1 MLSNRFDQS
10 SADVLC
16 RSSNMAYITSLN
28 GVQSDL
34 EVDIGDRPTLPFL
47 LSNRFEIEE
56 SGTLEKARTEPRSR
70 PASIHDV
77 ARLAGVSNQTISR
90 VLNEHPSVRGSTR
103 DRVLAAMD
111 ALRYRPNRAAR
122 MLGTRRSHIIGVLT
136 ADAGSRSGQ
145 ASSVRVIEE
154 AARERGWYSSVVHLS
169 SASPSAISAAAEDLL
184 SQEVEGVVIVAPQV
198 TVVSRIAPLLARI
211 PIVTSLGELRNAGA
225 VTAPSADAG
234 ARMAVRY
241 LIEQGHRRI
250 VHVAGPPDWHD
261 AQGRLGAYEAQLR
274 SSGLPVLPP
283 VFGDWS
289 ADSGYAAGRS
299 LVVDRARAGGSRR
312 GFTAVFAASD
322 QLALGLLHALREA
335 RLEVPGDVSVAG
347 FGDIPEAAHFW
358 PPLTTVRQD
367 VRELGRSQVG
377 VLVDA
382 IGRARG
388 ANGGSATD
396 AAAPVVAG
404 PRLVIRKSVA
414 PATP

>member
-1 MLSNRFDQS
+1 MT
-10 SADVLC
+10 SAATERRAETA
-16 RSSNMAYITSLN
+16 RS
-28 GVQSDL
+28 
-34 EVDIGDRPTLPFL
+34 
-47 LSNRFEIEE
+47 
-56 SGTLEKARTEPRSR
+56 EPRSR

-90 VLNEHPSVRGSTR
+90 VLNEHPGVRGSTR

-122 MLGTRRSHIIGVLT
+122 MLGTRRSQIIGVLT
-136 ADAGSRSGQ
+136 TDAGSRGGQ

-154 AARERGWYSSVVHLS
+154 AARERGYYSSVVHLS
-169 SASPSAISAAAEDLL
+169 SASPSAIAAAAEDLL
-184 SQEVEGVVIVAPQV
+184 GQEVEGVVIVAPQV

-234 ARMAVRY
+234 GARMAVRY

-261 AQGRLGAYEAQLR
+261 AQCRLGAYESQLR

-289 ADSGYAAGRS
+289 PDSGYAAGRA
-299 LVVDRARAGGSRR
+299 LVEDRAQARGSRR
-312 GFTAVFAASD
+312 AFTAVFAAND
-322 QLALGLLHALREA
+322 QLALGLLHAFREA
-335 RLEVPGDVSVAG
+335 RLDVPADVSVAG

-367 VRELGRSQVG
+367 VRELGRSH
-377 VLVDA
+377 LAALIDA
-382 IGRARG
+382 IGRVRDP
-388 ANGGSATD
+388 D
-396 AAAPVVAG
+396 AAATALTPAPPIAG
-404 PRLVIRKSVA
+404 PQLVIRKSVGPA
-414 PATP
+414 PVTLDSQAVLSPGETRRPAAGIDT

>member
-1 MLSNRFDQS
+1 MRRRDAFSTDARNARSRIGEERQMT
-10 SADVLC
+10 SAATA
-16 RSSNMAYITSLN
+16 RRAET
-28 GVQSDL
+28 
-34 EVDIGDRPTLPFL
+34 
-47 LSNRFEIEE
+47 
-56 SGTLEKARTEPRSR
+56 ARTAPRSR

-90 VLNEHPSVRGSTR
+90 VLNEHPGVRGSTR

-122 MLGTRRSHIIGVLT
+122 MLGTRRSQIIGVLT
-136 ADAGSRSGQ
+136 ADAGSRGGQ

-154 AARERGWYSSVVHLS
+154 AARERGYYSSVVHLS
-169 SASPSAISAAAEDLL
+169 SASPSAIAAAAEDLL
-184 SQEVEGVVIVAPQV
+184 GQEVEGVVIVAPQV
-198 TVVSRIAPLLARI
+198 TVISRIAPLLARI

-234 ARMAVRY
+234 GGARMAMRY

-261 AQGRLGAYEAQLR
+261 AQCRLAAYESQLR

-289 ADSGYAAGRS
+289 ADSGYAAGRA
-299 LVVDRARAGGSRR
+299 LVADRARAGGSRR
-312 GFTAVFAASD
+312 AFTAVFAASD
-322 QLALGLLHALREA
+322 QLALGLLHAFREA
-335 RLEVPGDVSVAG
+335 RLNVPADVSVAG
-347 FGDIPEAAHFW
+347 LGDIPEAAHFW

-377 VLVDA
+377 VLIDA

-414 PATP
+414 PVTP

>member
-1 MLSNRFDQS
+1 MT
-10 SADVLC
+10 SAATA
-16 RSSNMAYITSLN
+16 RREQT
-28 GVQSDL
+28 
-34 EVDIGDRPTLPFL
+34 
-47 LSNRFEIEE
+47 
-56 SGTLEKARTEPRSR
+56 ARTEPRSR

-90 VLNEHPSVRGSTR
+90 VLNEHPGVRGSTR

-111 ALRYRPNRAAR
+111 ALCYRPNRAAR
-122 MLGTRRSHIIGVLT
+122 TLGTRRSQIIGVLT

-154 AARERGWYSSVVHLS
+154 AARERGYYASVVRLS

-184 SQEVEGVVIVAPQV
+184 GQEVEGVVIVAPQL
-198 TVVSRIAPLLARI
+198 TVVSGIAPLLAHI

-225 VTAPSADAG
+225 VTAPPADADADAG
-234 ARMAVRY
+234 GGARLAVRY

-261 AQGRLGAYEAQLR
+261 AQGRLGAYESQLR
-274 SSGLPVLPP
+274 SSGLSVLPP

-289 ADSGYAAGRS
+289 ADSGYAAGRA
-299 LVVDRARAGGSRR
+299 LTGDRARAGGSRQ

-322 QLALGLLHALREA
+322 QLALGLLHAFREA
-335 RLEVPGDVSVAG
+335 GLDVPADVSVVG
-347 FGDIPEAAHFW
+347 LGDIPEAAHFW

-377 VLVDA
+377 LLIDA
-382 IGRARG
+382 IGRAWGRT
-388 ANGGSATD
+388 ADQRRTPPPPLSPDPAWSSGS
-396 AAAPVVAG
+396 
-404 PRLVIRKSVA
+404 RSRR
-414 PATP
+414 